1 MENKVLM
8 NPFNPSFGKVPEIFL
23 GRSGIL
29 KKIVQGLENYNSP
42 YQTTMIYGVRGVG
55 KTSLLTDVA
64 HTMKKKEN
72 WIVVNL
78 IPNVNLMSNLMES
91 IYQQATSEVKKV
103 LDRIDGVKLSAFKE
117 AVDIEFHKSSYKFTT
132 QVMLE
137 SVLKKLKAQGIHLLV
152 TIDEAASTEEIKN
165 FAALYQVM
173 IREEYWISLIMIGLP
188 EQISELQNDKVLTF
202 LLRSKKI
209 KLDPLKAMDIK
220 YRYKRVFT
228 QANRKLS
235 DDLATKMTLLTNG
248 YAYAFQ
254 LLGYLVWESENSV
267 ITEETLKS
275 ILDEY
280 KEELYSN
287 VYSKIYTE
295 LSSMDRKF
303 IDAMIK
309 FISEKQDNR
318 GRQIPIAYIEKE
330 LGKPHNYVV
339 NYRHRLLEDQVI
351 EAPQRGSVQFT
362 LPFFKEFVEDN
373 SIFFS

>member
-117 AVDIEFHKSSYKFTT
+117 AVGIEFHKSSYKFTT

-173 IREEYWISLIMIGLP
+173 IREEYWISLIMTGLP

>member
-1 MENKVLM
+1 M
-8 NPFNPSFGKVPEIFL
+8 
-23 GRSGIL
+23 
-29 KKIVQGLENYNSP
+29 
-42 YQTTMIYGVRGVG
+42 
-55 KTSLLTDVA
+55 
-64 HTMKKKEN
+64 
-72 WIVVNL
+72 
-78 IPNVNLMSNLMES
+78 
-91 IYQQATSEVKKV
+91 
-103 LDRIDGVKLSAFKE
+103 
-117 AVDIEFHKSSYKFTT
+117 
-132 QVMLE
+132 
-137 SVLKKLKAQGIHLLV
+137 
-152 TIDEAASTEEIKN
+152 
-165 FAALYQVM
+165 
-173 IREEYWISLIMIGLP
+173 
-188 EQISELQNDKVLTF
+188 
-202 LLRSKKI
+202 
-209 KLDPLKAMDIK
+209 AMDIK

>member
-91 IYQQATSEVKKV
+91 IYQQATSEVKKI

-117 AVDIEFHKSSYKFTT
+117 AVGIEFHKSSYKFTT

>member
-117 AVDIEFHKSSYKFTT
+117 AVGIEFHKSSYKFTT

-173 IREEYWISLIMIGLP
+173 IREEYWISLIMTGLP

-287 VYSKIYTE
+287 VYSKIYTV

>member
-117 AVDIEFHKSSYKFTT
+117 AVGIEFHKSSYKFTT

-173 IREEYWISLIMIGLP
+173 IREEYWISLIMTGLP

-209 KLDPLKAMDIK
+209 KLDPLMAMDIK

>member
-91 IYQQATSEVKKV
+91 IYQQATSEVKKI

-117 AVDIEFHKSSYKFTT
+117 AVGIEFHKSSYKFTT

-173 IREEYWISLIMIGLP
+173 IREEYWISLIMTGLP

-295 LSSMDRKF
+295 LSSMDRNF

-309 FISEKQDNR
+309 FIS
-318 GRQIPIAYIEKE
+318 
-330 LGKPHNYVV
+330 
-339 NYRHRLLEDQVI
+339 
-351 EAPQRGSVQFT
+351 
-362 LPFFKEFVEDN
+362 
-373 SIFFS
+373 

>member
-91 IYQQATSEVKKV
+91 IYQQATSEVKKI

-117 AVDIEFHKSSYKFTT
+117 AVGIEFHKSSYKFTT

-173 IREEYWISLIMIGLP
+173 IREEYWISLIMTGLP

>member
-173 IREEYWISLIMIGLP
+173 IREEYWISLIMTGLP

>member
-91 IYQQATSEVKKV
+91 IYQQATSEVKKI

-117 AVDIEFHKSSYKFTT
+117 AVGIEFHKSSYKFTT

-173 IREEYWISLIMIGLP
+173 IREEYWISLIMTGLP

-309 FISEKQDNR
+309 FISEKQGNR